1 MKSFKLLLI
10 VLSSGGLIFLAAWSN
25 GQQIA
30 NLGMSL
36 AQASTAS
43 NGQVIKPTSQ
53 TGKARMTLNAAATPL
68 KQGKNTLMLTIM
80 DAKTSKPK
88 AFKDVRVE
96 MVMSEA
102 EMKAMG
108 MGGMGAGSAKTQ
120 VKPAASPGM
129 FEIQTSLPFGGK
141 WQMKVNIKDTQP
153 PASAVFNVA
162 VK

>member
-25 GQQIA
+25 GQQIP

-36 AQASTAS
+36 AQAGSAS
-43 NGQVIKPTSQ
+43 NAQVIKPATQ
-53 TGKARMTLNAAATPL
+53 TGKVRMTLKAAATPL
-68 KQGKNTLMLTIM
+68 KQGKNTLLLSVM
-80 DAKTSKPK
+80 DAKTSKPL
-88 AFKDVRVE
+88 AVKDVRVE

-162 VK
+162 V